1 MKEDENM
8 YNVQDFLNTLDNAG
22 SLIYITING
31 ELLFKGKQIEFGIL
45 KENSKYMGRNVW
57 RLSIFED
64 KYLWIDIDNK

>member
-1 MKEDENM
+1 M

-31 ELLFKGKQIEFGIL
+31 EPIFKGKQIDFGIL
-45 KENSKYMGRNVW
+45 EENSKYMGCNIW